1 MCYNL
6 ITFFQEV
13 LMAEEKDLL
22 MYKGFPLMRKDSIV
36 YYGSMADSLIV
47 MLQILETEKKGD
59 TDIATKVSVEL
70 QLTDPSI
77 RAKDRIVKKS
87 VKDGFY
93 TALDVGCVWLK
104 RALAAK

>member
-1 MCYNL
+1 MNKKFYLLAIVPAVLAINGCNKTVNDGPAPKY
-6 ITFFQEV
+6 ITV
-13 LMAEEKDLL
+13 
-22 MYKGFPLMRKDSIV
+22 S
-36 YYGSMADSLIV
+36 
-47 MLQILETEKKGD
+47 

-93 TALDVGCVWLK
+93 TALYVGCVWLK

>member
-1 MCYNL
+1 
-6 ITFFQEV
+6 
-13 LMAEEKDLL
+13 MAEEIL
-22 MYKGFPLMRKDSIV
+22 MYKGHPLLRKGNLL
-36 YYGSMADSLIV
+36 YYGSMADSHIV

>member
-1 MCYNL
+1 
-6 ITFFQEV
+6 
-13 LMAEEKDLL
+13 MADEKKVL
-22 MYKGFPLMRKDSIV
+22 MYKGRPLMRKDNLV
-36 YYGSMADSLIV
+36 YYGSMADSHIV

-59 TDIATKVSVEL
+59 ADIATKVSVEL

-77 RAKDRIVKKS
+77 RAKDRIVKKI